1 MSTPLPAY
9 IDREAWEEY
18 EAMRKRIKKPLTPRM
33 IRQKLARLQ
42 EFKEAGYDVT
52 SIIDEATNGY
62 WLDFYQP
69 KDKPIERKA
78 GSQAEETKQWL
89 DSQRQTP
96 EQRRASEDARRIAM
110 GGLKVVR

>member
-1 MSTPLPAY
+1 MIAIPGYL
-9 IDREAWEEY
+9 DQEAWD
-18 EAMRKRIKKPLTPRM
+18 AFVSMRQTIKKPLTSYAA
-33 IRQKLARLQ
+33 KLIVYELHRI
-42 EFKEAGYDVT
+42 KEAGHCPNAALQQSILNCWKDVWP
-52 SIIDEATNGY
+52 A
-62 WLDFYQP
+62 